1 MNYWLLALAL
11 TIYTFGGMYIVDRYI
26 RPKKLK

>member
-1 MNYWLLALAL
+1 MNYWLLAIVLIL
-11 TIYTFGGMYIVDRYI
+11 YTIGGMYVVDRYI